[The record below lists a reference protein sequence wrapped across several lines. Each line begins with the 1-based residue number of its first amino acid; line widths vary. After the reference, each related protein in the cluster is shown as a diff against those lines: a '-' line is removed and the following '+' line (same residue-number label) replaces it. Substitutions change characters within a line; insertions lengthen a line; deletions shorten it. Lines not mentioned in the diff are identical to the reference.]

1 MPNGN
6 NMNFINNSVASS
18 YAMPGQFQNPNE
30 VGNIKKIKRFA
41 FKDSPQK
48 YRR

>member
-18 YAMPGQFQNPNE
+18 YAMPGQFQNLNE
-30 VGNIKKIKRFA
+30 VENIKKNKRFA
-41 FKDSPQK
+41 FKDSPK
-48 YRR
+48 KHRR